1 MFEHV
6 SQIIQ
11 DYQDAAAAY
20 QRAVDRFI
28 GLDAKTGGRLKRRA
42 TGR

>member
-6 SQIIQ
+6 SKMIQ

-20 QRAVDRFI
+20 QRAVDRYI
-28 GLDAKTGGRLKRRA
+28 GLTARTAGRLKKR
-42 TGR
+42 